1 MRLDV
6 SKMRIA
12 SWWGCGLRV
21 SRMLDRS
28 HVGSSTATSG
38 PLDALSLLADL
49 SRK

>member
-12 SWWGCGLRV
+12 SRWGPGLWEP
-21 SRMLDRS
+21 RMLDRS
-28 HVGSSTATSG
+28 HMGSSTATSG
-38 PLDALSLLADL
+38 PLDSLSLLADL

>member
-12 SWWGCGLRV
+12 SQWGPGLREP
-21 SRMLDRS
+21 RMLDRS
-28 HVGSSTATSG
+28 HKGSSTATSE
-38 PLDALSLLADL
+38 PLDSLSLLADL